1 MPGTHRNQI
10 QAVQDRRRK
19 IDRDLYSTV
28 PRGVDTDRL
37 ALHPSAQGGAAY
49 HTVQHRR
56 RKTDGQTVMPLTG
69 LPSDAHYRRA
79 VATYLSEDVTQG
91 PVNLWPACSRSHHN
105 VWWTEG
111 REREVEQLGPYEERF
126 RVERRSLL

>member
-69 LPSDAHYRRA
+69 LPSDAHHRRA
-79 VATYLSEDVTQG
+79 VGTYLSEDVTQG
-91 PVNLWPACSRSHHN
+91 LSTCGQPAAGATTMCECVVDR
-105 VWWTEG
+105 
-111 REREVEQLGPYEERF
+111 RERE
-126 RVERRSLL
+126 RSGTA